1 MYRRTPGT
9 LSSRGG
15 SGRSK
20 TPTISGGIESPEEM
34 VERLP
39 SRRFTHFGSVTFERR
54 EPEGFDASD
63 GLPSSIVSR
72 TNPLMRL
79 SSLERER
86 DSVDLEECVDFNSM
100 RRVKLSSFPKDH
112 YWFRSQKDREE
123 SVMETRAETIYD
135 DREEDERRPSTT
147 RVVFAQTDE
156 ASFS

>member
-1 MYRRTPGT
+1 M
-9 LSSRGG
+9 
-15 SGRSK
+15 
-20 TPTISGGIESPEEM
+20 ESPEEM

-63 GLPSSIVSR
+63 GLPSSTVSR
-72 TNPLMRL
+72 TNPLVRL
-79 SSLERER
+79 SSLEGER
-86 DSVDLEECVDFNSM
+86 ASVDLEECVDFNSM

-112 YWFRSQKDREE
+112 YWFRSQKDRED